1 MSRKKNTENKLQ
13 KDLQDEVIQLL
24 AAWKTPTQ
32 IVKYL
37 EESRSVSVTVGA
49 ICYYERTYPEKIEA
63 YRERIRQDLLTIPI
77 ANLSYRL
84 KKRQELVDMILDNAE
99 TDGRMTR
106 EDVKTLNNLL
116 DSAAKD
122 LGEEFGRDEGKG
134 VVDVLRKMTGQDALE
149 FVLFGKVSGK

>member
-1 MSRKKNTENKLQ
+1 MSRKPKTLSKLDD
-13 KDLQDEVIQLL
+13 KLQDEVIQQL
-24 AAWKTPTQ
+24 ASWKNPPQ
-32 IVKYL
+32 IIKFL
-37 EESRSVSVTVGA
+37 KEHHNIDVTYQA
-49 ICYYERTYPEKIEA
+49 IQYYRDNYASKIAA

-99 TDGRMTR
+99 TDGKMTR
-106 EDVKTLNNLL
+106 EDVKTLNSLL

-134 VVDVLRKMTGQDALE
+134 IVDVLRKMTGQDALE